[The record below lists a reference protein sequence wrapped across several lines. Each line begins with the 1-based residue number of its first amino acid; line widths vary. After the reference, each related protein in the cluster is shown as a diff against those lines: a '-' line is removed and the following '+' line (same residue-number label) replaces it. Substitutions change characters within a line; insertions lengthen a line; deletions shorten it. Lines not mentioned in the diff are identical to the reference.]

1 MSRLEKKCVLGA
13 TTMHALLLLALL
25 VGPAFFTRKE
35 EPLDIQEITFVPSIL
50 TDAMMSNPGGAA
62 PGGQTQ
68 TPPQP
73 QPQPPAAQPQP
84 QPQPPTP
91 EPPKREEVV
100 EPEPVKQPKPQ
111 PKAVEPDEPKDN
123 DRDSNKV
130 QKPKPV
136 KHEVKVNTDKKV
148 KLTNP
153 TSTSTAK
160 ANNSSNKSDS
170 NTSNNSALASAIRS
184 TRSNLGSGLSSGT
197 DVKMP
202 AGQGG
207 GSGASYANYAQE
219 IQRRYKAAYDR
230 ALMTAGDIADG
241 QAQVE
246 TSVIIL
252 RDGTI
257 LNSMIVKPSGNAEL
271 DKLTRRVLDSIHE
284 VPAFPAGATDSRR
297 TFNIIFDLKPKINLG

>member
-25 VGPAFFTRKE
+25 VGPAFFTKKE

-73 QPQPPAAQPQP
+73 QPQQPIA

-91 EPPKREEVV
+91 EPPNREEAAD
-100 EPEPVKQPKPQ
+100 PEPVKPSKPQ
-111 PKAVEPDEPKDN
+111 PKEVEPDEPKVS
-123 DRDSNKV
+123 DRDSDKV
-130 QKPKPV
+130 QKPKPKQV
-136 KHEVKVNTDKKV
+136 VVSNKKV
-148 KLTNP
+148 LLANRN
-153 TSTSTAK
+153 TSTSKPTTAK
-160 ANNSSNKSDS
+160 SNSSA
-170 NTSNNSALASAIRS
+170 SNNSALASAIRS
-184 TRSNLGSGLSSGT
+184 TRSSLGSGLSSGT
-197 DVKMP
+197 DVRMP

-230 ALMTAGDIADG
+230 QLQVAGDIADG
-241 QAQVE
+241 SAQVE
-246 TSVIIL
+246 TSIIIL
-252 RDGTI
+252 RDGTV
-257 LNSMIVKPSGNAEL
+257 LNSSIVRPSGNAEL
-271 DKLTRRVLDSIHE
+271 DKLTRRVLDS
-284 VPAFPAGATDSRR
+284 VRDLPAFPAGATDSRR
-297 TFNIIFDLKPKINLG
+297 TFNIIFDLKPKLNLG

>member
-35 EPLDIQEITFVPSIL
+35 APLDIQEITFVPSIL
-50 TDAMMSNPGGAA
+50 TDAMMSNPGGAS

-73 QPQPPAAQPQP
+73 QPQQPIA

-100 EPEPVKQPKPQ
+100 EPEPVKPPKPQ
-111 PKAVEPDEPKDN
+111 PKTVEPDEPKIS
-123 DRDSNKV
+123 DRDSDKV
-130 QKPKPV
+130 QKPKPKQV
-136 KHEVKVNTDKKV
+136 VVSSKKV
-148 KLTNP
+148 SLANRN
-153 TSTSTAK
+153 TSTSKSATAK
-160 ANNSSNKSDS
+160 S
-170 NTSNNSALASAIRS
+170 NTSANNNSALASALRS

-197 DVKMP
+197 DVRMP

-207 GSGASYANYAQE
+207 GTGASYANYAQE

-230 ALMTAGDIADG
+230 QLQVAGDIAEG
-241 QAQVE
+241 SAQVE
-246 TSVIIL
+246 TSIVIL
-252 RDGTI
+252 RDGTV
-257 LNSMIVKPSGNAEL
+257 LNSSIVRPSGNAEL
-271 DKLTRRVLDSIHE
+271 DKLTRRVLDS
-284 VPAFPAGATDSRR
+284 VRDLPAFPAGATDSRR
-297 TFNIIFDLKPKINLG
+297 TFNIIFDLKPKLNLG